1 MNNPDTFGVF
11 DGDVISDSSYIPL
24 ISFHSQE
31 QKEIAEVYIQREAD
45 DFFGNILKID
55 PPPQCIPYFK
65 TINWQD
71 FNKVEIEYFYK
82 TLSFDLCKRDHSG
95 KLISNLKWGVTF
107 DAEIAP
113 ITTAFA
119 NSSSSRNE
127 EAKLSYL
134 DMRKNRPS
142 LHYHI
147 QDRFPLYRRYGV
159 ITLNGEAVFY
169 YLYFTM
175 QEILDAIKQ
184 H

>member
-1 MNNPDTFGVF
+1 MNNPDIFGVF
-11 DGDVISDSSYIPL
+11 DGNAISDSSYIPL

-45 DFFGNILKID
+45 DFFGNILNID
-55 PPPQCIPYFK
+55 PLPQCIPYSK

-82 TLSFDLCKRDHSG
+82 TLFFDLCNRDSSG

-113 ITTAFA
+113 ITTAYM
-119 NSSSSRNE
+119 NPLSSRDE

-134 DMRKNRPS
+134 DIRKNRPS
-142 LHYHI
+142 LHY
-147 QDRFPLYRRYGV
+147 QTQNRFPLYRRYGV

-184 H
+184 Y

>member
-1 MNNPDTFGVF
+1 MNNPDIFGIF
-11 DGDVISDSSYIPL
+11 DGNAIYDSRYIPL

-31 QKEIAEVYIQREAD
+31 QKEMAEVYIQREAN
-45 DFFGNILKID
+45 DFFENILQIN
-55 PPPQCIPYFK
+55 PPPQCIPYSK

-71 FNKVEIEYFYK
+71 FNKVDIEYFYE
-82 TLSFDLCKRDHSG
+82 TLFFDLCKRDPIG

-113 ITTAFA
+113 ITTAYM
-119 NSSSSRNE
+119 NPLSSRNE
-127 EAKLSYL
+127 ESKLSYS
-134 DMRKNRPS
+134 DSHRGRQS
-142 LHYHI
+142 LRYHP
-147 QDRFPLYRRYGV
+147 QNHFPLYRRYGV

-184 H
+184 Y